1 MALNYNILDYKKTL
15 KTDDGE
21 EYIDLMSDTY
31 KRQEC
36 AGTFLIVN
44 KHYVAR
50 PDLISLA
57 VYGDDKYADLL
68 CKVNGISNPFELGEN
83 NVMFI
88 PEVEY
93 LTQFSNGAVDAS
105 EKIKDTNTDVL
116 SAITTGNQK
125 RRNERRTSNEQL
137 IGETNYTIDRSLG
150 IVFY

>member
-1 MALNYNILDYKKTL
+1 MALNYNILDYKRTL
-15 KTDDGE
+15 KTEDGE

-31 KRQEC
+31 KRKEC
-36 AGTFLIVN
+36 TGTFLIVN

-83 NVMFI
+83 NTVFI
-88 PEVEY
+88 PDVEF
-93 LTQFSNGAVDAS
+93 LTQYAEGSVDVS
-105 EKIKDTNTDVL
+105 EKIKDTKTDLLASVN
-116 SAITTGNQK
+116 TGNQK
-125 RRNERRTSNEQL
+125 RRDERRTSNEQV